1 MTYAAFTASR
11 PDVAAGG
18 ATRSSEIGYAR
29 SNLTAL
35 ADMLAAFAGM
45 DNFNVTISA
54 GTADVP
60 TEVLATNGSQV
71 VKVALTYGSGVTA
84 DLVTVVTL
92 SKSTD
97 SGSTYSSIRTCTITY
112 DGSGDFVST
121 TWS

>member
-1 MTYAAFTASR
+1 MSYTHFDAAR

-18 ATRSSEIGYAR
+18 ATRTTEIGYAR
-29 SNLTAL
+29 SNDVAL

-45 DNFNVTISA
+45 DNFNLSISA

-60 TEVLATNGSQV
+60 TEMLATNGSQI
-71 VKVALTYGSGVTA
+71 VKMGFTYGAGVTA
-84 DLVTVVTL
+84 DLVTVITL

-97 SGSTYSSIRTCTITY
+97 TGSTYSSIRTCTIAY
-112 DGSGDFVST
+112 DGSGNFVST